1 MVAVNW
7 DTYVPFLFEAEVEHH
22 EQYNNNSSAKQP
34 ISKHCTTWHE
44 EQEWISS
51 HKGLLIIVRSNIYT
65 PTWR

>member
-22 EQYNNNSSAKQP
+22 EQYNNNSTAKQP

-44 EQEWISS
+44 DGNDIL
-51 HKGLLIIVRSNIYT
+51 HIKDC
-65 PTWR
+65 